1 MDSDLEPVTDNG
13 HTPSTAFLPLN
24 HDQRCNTNSSVP
36 VGLDNLANLMEQQ
49 VELLRRIDQRQAA
62 ADLSTQPIPQV
73 PATSSSTWGA
83 LLRSRVSETI
93 QPKVDRWRSGLDAL
107 LVFVSRNLDISFISI
122 TEPPK
127 LGSAPEPFQPDALNV
142 RLNSYWSLSLI
153 LSLSVAALAVAC
165 HGYLNMVTLSTHRRA
180 VDKLIESTTAG
191 NPLKKCLALRSNH
204 PLRRGLLD
212 SIFSNIL
219 SLELLPIPIA
229 AASSLSLFFIAGV
242 VGFLAFA
249 LLHASVYPDSS
260 PFQSTL
266 VRVVRKIFPAP
277 KNYSDP
283 KRILLN
289 TYHEI
294 VQATHEDET
303 LDSAAAA
310 LVATINRATNSLLA
324 VFHAGLLQPW
334 VIIILKPSLADP
346 EQPGFHLLDDLAQAA
361 RRSANSRP
369 LRTLWNSAYIQA
381 WAVMVGVFRE
391 DHPPVICL
399 LGSSYTLSYAN
410 ILPMGHFH
418 QTLLAFS
425 SQISLWHEM
434 LFTITFISLLMAAKT
449 PAVVIAAAHDRL
461 TQPDSF
467 SRYSDPFVTGLLVL
481 EASLGLPDSSL
492 GAENHLLAE
501 LCSACIWYAKEQV
514 ESGYPAGFYED
525 VLEMTERVKERFPPS
540 PTSPVVS
547 GDALI
552 TKARAFILRSID
564 LGTEYTAQESVTS

>member
-1 MDSDLEPVTDNG
+1 MDSDLEPATDNG

-24 HDQRCNTNSSVP
+24 HDQRRNTNSSIP
-36 VGLDNLANLMEQQ
+36 QI
-49 VELLRRIDQRQAA
+49 ELLRRIDQRQAA
-62 ADLSTQPIPQV
+62 AV

-107 LVFVSRNLDISFISI
+107 LVFLGLFSAIVTAFLVDSLTGLQQDEAASTNELLANLTEILIQLSAGRISQPGR
-122 TEPPK
+122 TECSTQ
-127 LGSAPEPFQPDALNV
+127 LVL
-142 RLNSYWSLSLI
+142 
-153 LSLSVAALAVAC
+153 LSVAALAVAC
-165 HGYLNMVTLSTHRRA
+165 RGYLNMVTLSTHRRA
-180 VDKLIESTTAG
+180 VDKLIDIHNRWKPAEKMLG
-191 NPLKKCLALRSNH
+191 LRSN
-204 PLRRGLLD
+204 
-212 SIFSNIL
+212 IFSNIL

-229 AASSLSLFFIAGV
+229 AASSLSLFFIAG
-242 VGFLAFA
+242 F
-249 LLHASVYPDSS
+249 VYPDSS

-266 VRVVRKIFPAP
+266 VRVVRKIFQPP
-277 KNYSDP
+277 KIILDAEG
-283 KRILLN
+283 ILLS

-310 LVATINRATNSLLA
+310 LVATIET
-324 VFHAGLLQPW
+324 
-334 VIIILKPSLADP
+334 
-346 EQPGFHLLDDLAQAA
+346 QPGFHLLNDLAQAA
-361 RRSANSRP
+361 RSLFEPDFIVARNVLQFVP
-369 LRTLWNSAYIQA
+369 L
-381 WAVMVGVFRE
+381 
-391 DHPPVICL
+391 
-399 LGSSYTLSYAN
+399 LSEKFDN
-410 ILPMGHFH
+410 LHLI
-418 QTLLAFS
+418 
-425 SQISLWHEM
+425 
-434 LFTITFISLLMAAKT
+434 LMAAKT

-481 EASLGLPDSSL
+481 EASLG
-492 GAENHLLAE
+492 AENHLLAE

-525 VLEMTERVKERFPPS
+525 VLEMTERAKERFPPS
-540 PTSPVVS
+540 PTSPVVF